1 MAKIL
6 CWEEKYNG
14 QYCKNYPL
22 KNKNKCHVHY
32 EYQDNTKPQIL
43 LLGLVLS
50 MMMMMM
56 MMIIISYTSYNY
68 NTRDIEIILKEYLVQ
83 LYKIDK
89 NMINVYIKN
98 LVSYYYSI
106 ICIYFTRY
114 I

>member
-56 MMIIISYTSYNY
+56 IIISYTSYNY

-89 NMINVYIKN
+89 NMINVYIKT
-98 LVSYYYSI
+98 LVNYYYSI